1 MENPRGRVRCGG
13 LVGLDVVVGHVGQE
27 RTGLGA
33 ELTPLLGFLVGE
45 QGLQGHVEAEA
56 LGSTGS
62 NTSTDPVADVLSADE
77 VATLEH
83 LLKKVLP

>member
-1 MENPRGRVRCGG
+1 MQAATAQMRCGG

-45 QGLQGHVEAEA
+45 QGLQGHVEADHGHGCAGAEQTVGCVWI
-56 LGSTGS
+56 L
-62 NTSTDPVADVLSADE
+62 
-77 VATLEH
+77 
-83 LLKKVLP
+83 